1 MRLWAAIPLLLC
13 GSSSAYILGTPPV
26 SSLCLGARRPALA
39 LSTRS
44 GARRAATT
52 SSALSLHAK
61 LGALLFACDGVLAD
75 TETDG
80 HRIALNMAL
89 KQAGLSMEC
98 SVEQYGE
105 LLQMRDVQRIEQY
118 WKSIG
123 WKDMTTELA
132 LKVYQSKS
140 KIFRELVKDGKVPL
154 RKGVVSLID
163 EAMAASIPVAVCSS
177 NTKETVNEIVKLL
190 GSKRAEYVTV
200 FSGEDVKRRKPA
212 PDVYQLAQIKF
223 GVNPEDCVVFED
235 NGVGL
240 QSAKAARMLCVISKS
255 KYTAADDFPEAD
267 AVVDDLESGEINLE
281 RVAGMA
287 FNMQGLNA

>member
-1 MRLWAAIPLLLC
+1 LLAEFPDIFQPPPSDFPDQSFRPLVHSSRLIQTAFFFCP
-13 GSSSAYILGTPPV
+13 
-26 SSLCLGARRPALA
+26 R
-39 LSTRS
+39 
-44 GARRAATT
+44 
-52 SSALSLHAK
+52 
-61 LGALLFACDGVLAD
+61 
-75 TETDG
+75 
-80 HRIALNMAL
+80 
-89 KQAGLSMEC
+89 Q
-98 SVEQYGE
+98 
-105 LLQMRDVQRIEQY
+105 
-118 WKSIG
+118 
-123 WKDMTTELA
+123 
-132 LKVYQSKS
+132 
-140 KIFRELVKDGKVPL
+140 
-154 RKGVVSLID
+154 
-163 EAMAASIPVAVCSS
+163 
-177 NTKETVNEIVKLL
+177 IVKLL

-255 KYTAADDFPEAD
+255 KYTATDTFPEAD